1 MLQQLSVFVEN
12 EIGSL
17 ARVTTVLKEN
27 AINIRA
33 ISAFDSPDYGI
44 MRIVVDQP
52 MDAKRLLN
60 EQGFA
65 VKVTEVIGIELMDQ
79 PGDLNRVLCA
89 LSKESL
95 NLNYIYSF
103 VLRAN
108 QAPLMVLNTDD
119 VKATLQ
125 VLKKNE
131 IKVID

>member
-44 MRIVVDQP
+44 MRLVVDQP
-52 MDAKRLLN
+52 IDAKRLLN

-65 VKVTEVIGIELMDQ
+65 VKVTEVIGIELKDQ